1 MFSVSQDDRPQRL
14 RGLPI
19 AGIAFLIL
27 GGALVG
33 IGAATDSG
41 AWGFAGWIVIVAS
54 AILVVMGFVAR
65 GAAK

>member
-1 MFSVSQDDRPQRL
+1 
-14 RGLPI
+14 LPI

-27 GGALVG
+27 GGVLVG

-41 AWGFAGWIVIVAS
+41 AWGFAGWIVMVAS